1 MNQHEIDICKR
12 FSQIRANKK
21 MKQGEFAKEITL
33 TQGHVSDIENG
44 RKCVSGR
51 VMEIICLKYNV
62 DKEWFRNGTGEMYLP
77 ENTDD
82 RYAVNIGK
90 LQRTD
95 NETIMRWVNT
105 IAETSPETLEKIEE
119 FMKKLIGIE

>member
-1 MNQHEIDICKR
+1 MKNRIKQKR
-12 FSQIRANKK
+12 KEFPEYGKTQES
-21 MKQGEFAKEITL
+21 FAKFLGIPKQNLSSYEI
-33 TQGHVSDIENG
+33 GRRNPSDAVVQLICE
-44 RKCVSGR
+44 KCNIR
-51 VMEIICLKYNV
+51 
-62 DKEWFRNGTGEMYLP
+62 KEWLINGTGKMYIP
-77 ENTDD
+77 ENPDD

>member
-1 MNQHEIDICKR
+1 MKDRIKK
-12 FSQIRANKK
+12 IRKSIPEYGRT
-21 MKQGEFAKEITL
+21 QESFAKFLGIPKPNLASYETGRR
-33 TQGHVSDIENG
+33 TPSDAVVQLICE
-44 RKCVSGR
+44 KCNIR
-51 VMEIICLKYNV
+51 
-62 DKEWFRNGTGEMYLP
+62 KEWLINGTGEMDML
-77 ENTDD
+77 ENPDD